1 MHYKDNQCQCWT
13 KDGCVFVDAY
23 DNYYAKPNELVQISD
38 SWPDGDNLFYDN
50 WVDFERVGAEKGYHP
65 DDDFEKIEELI
76 AEDLEDKDFS
86 DSEIEE
92 IKTEVEEVKEEV
104 KEEVEKVEEKA
115 EENK

>member
-1 MHYKDNQCQCWT
+1 MDRKLY
-13 KDGCVFVDAY
+13 
-23 DNYYAKPNELVQISD
+23 
-38 SWPDGDNLFYDN
+38 DNLFYDN

-92 IKTEVEEVKEEV
+92 IVYSKNPDSKTAYKFVAYMLLLYNDYETIDELRYLC
-104 KEEVEKVEEKA
+104 EEKGLLDDLTD
-115 EENK
+115 EDLENILMQRNEVDY